1 MKHHITNN
9 NHTTDHVAK
18 HPSPVYSNIGV
29 NNVNNVYT
37 DINTTATINSTNI
50 NTPRT
55 VHPRPALM
63 FSAPQESYFHSP
75 HLSYHH
81 HESHFSSFDVY
92 SSRHLH
98 MSGRTQGRGEPRCNV
113 HATYQYLAAPTRRN
127 PPSSFGA
134 GAVCSAHT
142 ELEQIGTVVRGAHT
156 RQ

>member
-75 HLSYHH
+75 HLSCHH
-81 HESHFSSFDVY
+81 PGSHFSSFDVY
-92 SSRHLH
+92 SSL
-98 MSGRTQGRGEPRCNV
+98 PI
-113 HATYQYLAAPTRRN
+113 
-127 PPSSFGA
+127 SFN
-134 GAVCSAHT
+134 
-142 ELEQIGTVVRGAHT
+142 R
-156 RQ
+156 